1 MRIYTIASE
10 SVGTRSMA
18 TYIETKDTKI
28 IIDPG
33 VDLAKKRYGLPP
45 HPIEKNRKEE
55 HWKEILRRMNKS
67 EIAII
72 THYHYDHFNPFR
84 NIEAYSGKLLLI
96 KNPIEN
102 INRSQ
107 KGRAKEFLSRV
118 KKYAEEMIYA
128 DNREFFVGNTR
139 ILFSK
144 PVFHGKDSALGYVI
158 EVLIDDG
165 DERFIFT
172 SDVQGPVSEDQL
184 NFILENEPNI
194 VYLDGPITYIY
205 HNENEA
211 KNYLDRSFRNILR
224 ILSLES
230 LELLIIDHHF
240 LRDLN
245 WSKIESNYLN
255 VELRKK
261 VMTVAEFTG
270 KPIELLEARRIEL
283 WRNEKRLNTNFLKS
297 T

>member
-1 MRIYTIASE
+1 MKIYTIASE
-10 SVGTRSMA
+10 SLGTRSMA

-33 VDLAKKRYGLPP
+33 VNLAKKRYGLPP
-45 HPIEKNRKEE
+45 HPLEEKRKEE
-55 HWKEILRRMNKS
+55 HWRMILEKMNRS
-67 EIAII
+67 EIIII

-84 NIEAYSGKLLLI
+84 DLEAYSGKSLLI
-96 KNPIEN
+96 KNPLEK

-107 KGRAKEFLSRV
+107 RERAKDFLR
-118 KKYAEEMIYA
+118 KINKYAEEVIYA
-128 DNREFFVGNTR
+128 DNKDFFAGNTR

-144 PVFHGKDSALGYVI
+144 PVFHGKDSTLGYVI

-165 DERFIFT
+165 EKKFLFT
-172 SDVQGPVSEDQL
+172 SDIQGPINDDQL
-184 NFILENEPNI
+184 SFILDNKPNI

-211 KNYLDRSFRNILR
+211 KGYIDASFRNILR

-245 WSKIESNYLN
+245 WMRIRDNYLRE
-255 VELRKK
+255 ELRKK
-261 VMTVAEFTG
+261 VITAAEFAG
-270 KPIELLEARRIEL
+270 KPIELLEARRKEL
-283 WRNEKRLNTNFLKS
+283 WNNEKKA
-297 T
+297 